1 MAGPGGLP
9 LPGTT
14 ASFSVGVDCGV
25 LGGARSQQASHTVA
39 QRAAAA
45 VASGSSSSRGRL
57 RCREEVEEV
66 VVGSV
71 LTLNQAALLVDEAV
85 RCVCSPGGHAGA
97 VLEESPAP
105 HAVVK
110 SREAGWSGDSSSR
123 AAGTDRLPLSARH
136 CRRELVRVVLRR
148 R

>member
-25 LGGARSQQASHTVA
+25 VGGARSQQASHTVA

-45 VASGSSSSRGRL
+45 VASGSSSRRGRL
-57 RCREEVEEV
+57 RCREEEV

-71 LTLNQAALLVDEAV
+71 LTVNQAALLVDEAV
-85 RCVCSPGGHAGA
+85 RCGCSPGGHAGA
-97 VLEESPAP
+97 VSEESPAP
-105 HAVVK
+105 PAVAW
-110 SREAGWSGDSSSR
+110 E
-123 AAGTDRLPLSARH
+123 
-136 CRRELVRVVLRR
+136 
-148 R
+148 